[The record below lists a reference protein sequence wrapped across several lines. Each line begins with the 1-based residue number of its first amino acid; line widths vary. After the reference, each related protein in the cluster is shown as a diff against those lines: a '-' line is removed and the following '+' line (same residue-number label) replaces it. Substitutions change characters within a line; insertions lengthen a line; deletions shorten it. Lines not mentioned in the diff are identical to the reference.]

1 MNRRSLRSRQT
12 NQARSR
18 SRARER
24 MWDTFFEGRR
34 DQVNEADSGEISEIG
49 ERTPDGAPEGNGAYG
64 YE

>member
-24 MWDTFFEGRR
+24 MWDTVFEGRR
-34 DQVNEADSGEISEIG
+34 DQVNEGDSGEVSEVG
-49 ERTPDGAPEGNGAYG
+49 VRNGSGASDGNDAEAL
-64 YE
+64 E